1 LSIYDASGTVL
12 DGPAPR
18 ALDALPVRVSAGGE
32 VEIIDM
38 EFKAGTKSRIRI
50 V

>member
-1 LSIYDASGTVL
+1 MMQSGKVL

-18 ALDALPVRVSAGGE
+18 PLDLCRFRCPRAARVQ
-32 VEIIDM
+32 IIDM
-38 EFKAGTKSRIRI
+38 EFKAGTKAQMRI